1 MDSIPFELSY
11 PNAKPM
17 VDEQLKAQSMNTTSR
32 QWMVM
37 NVVRD
42 KEKSKWAWQF
52 NVKALSKQLV
62 SDLILVR

>member
-1 MDSIPFELSY
+1 
-11 PNAKPM
+11 M